1 MSIMSTEIILRNARE
16 QVGQRDI
23 NDSVLKA
30 LNELIREVKRLDSEL
45 RRVRR
50 NVQVAT
56 RRF

>member
-1 MSIMSTEIILRNARE
+1 MSLTTTENILRNAHD
-16 QVGQRDI
+16 QVAQRDI

-30 LNELIREVKRLDSEL
+30 LSDLIREVKRLDGEL

-50 NVQVAT
+50 NVQVS